1 MSEPLGPAVT
11 ETFPAAV
18 GLHELLSPEKRAA
31 APPAPA
37 QAPGAPAAPE
47 VPAVEFSPKLFL
59 NALRLAD
66 KIASRALRV
75 EPEEPETVEEL
86 AGAIAPLVQYYAKGN
101 STVAALWGNLVLAL
115 IGVGYAKAE
124 KMQARKRAA
133 GEPEGAPDTP
143 AQEEETDDGKRRRA

>member
-1 MSEPLGPAVT
+1 MSESLGPAVLDS
-11 ETFPAAV
+11 FPQAV
-18 GLHELLSPEKRAA
+18 GLHELLGAKA
-31 APPAPA
+31 APPASPA
-37 QAPGAPAAPE
+37 APTVPAAPE

-66 KIASRALRV
+66 RLASRALRV
-75 EPEEPETVEEL
+75 EVEEPETVEEL

-124 KMQARKRAA
+124 KVQARKRAA
-133 GEPEGAPDTP
+133 GEPEGVTDIPP
-143 AQEEETDDGKRRRA
+143 ATQEGGTDGSP